1 MDRTRQ
7 QGSDVQKMAN
17 AIHMLNTAPSGLV
30 LTAEDHDILGAALLA
45 YNHEWKDDHWET
57 PFGPVRTMAEL
68 RVVRDKVTRGEVPKA
83 D

>member
-1 MDRTRQ
+1 MDRIRQ
-7 QGSDVQKMAN
+7 RGSDVEKMAN
-17 AIHMLNTAPSGLV
+17 AIHMLNTAPGGLI
-30 LTAEDHDILGAALLA
+30 LGAQDQDILAAALLA

-68 RVVRDKVTRGEVPKA
+68 RVVRDRVTRGEKS